1 MIYHNKL
8 VEPHTASHAISYLR
22 DARIWLNSHGATAP
36 RALRE
41 VTRSI
46 PPCRAV
52 GVAKSALAQC
62 GDSITG
68 AIALLE
74 GA

>member
-1 MIYHNKL
+1 MIYHGKP
-8 VEPHTASHAISYLR
+8 VEPHTASHAVSYLR
-22 DARIWLNSHGATAP
+22 EAKIWLNAHGATTP

-41 VTRSI
+41 VTKTI

-62 GDSITG
+62 RDSITG

-74 GA
+74 AA